1 MWLNLGL
8 GEDIFLSFLCLLRLA
23 LAQLTVSAVKLSN
36 YGFQQWERMRLDQ
49 VPVGCDGAV
58 IPTSLELCLCLD
70 HSLFTRLHPPL
81 FIPAGHGAG
90 RD

>member
-1 MWLNLGL
+1 
-8 GEDIFLSFLCLLRLA
+8 
-23 LAQLTVSAVKLSN
+23 
-36 YGFQQWERMRLDQ
+36 MRLDQ

-70 HSLFTRLHPPL
+70 HSLVTRLHPPL

-90 RD
+90 RDR